1 MLAKISLRCIRMLV
15 MFLILEIY
23 RRYILKTFKD
33 MIISMQSDIF
43 QFHNLSEQFRP
54 GKVR

>member
-1 MLAKISLRCIRMLV
+1 MLV